1 MIYKHLNSWDVQRI
15 KDSICDTDL
24 LLMIIDYMIEENRDD
39 AYDDGYIDGY
49 VQCRRDNE
57 EEQ

>member
-1 MIYKHLNSWDVQRI
+1 MLEDNIG
-15 KDSICDTDL
+15 DTDL
-24 LLMIIDYMIEENRDD
+24 LLMIIDDMIEENRDD